1 MEESKR
7 QTSSMEL
14 RKRAGLS
21 RVEVAMVLGV
31 AEGTVAKWE
40 QGKQEPRLPPWKMK
54 IWTDLYQC
62 TIEELAEAF
71 PAPADDDLSDRIQL
85 IYDRM
90 QLPSAS

>member
-1 MEESKR
+1 MEDSKR
-7 QTSSMEL
+7 STSSMEL

-21 RVEVAMVLGV
+21 RVQVAFVLGV

-40 QGKQEPRLPPWKMK
+40 QGTQEPRLPPWKMK
-54 IWTDLYQC
+54 MWTDLYQC

-71 PAPADDDLSDRIQL
+71 PPPLDDDLNERIKT

-90 QLPSAS
+90 HV